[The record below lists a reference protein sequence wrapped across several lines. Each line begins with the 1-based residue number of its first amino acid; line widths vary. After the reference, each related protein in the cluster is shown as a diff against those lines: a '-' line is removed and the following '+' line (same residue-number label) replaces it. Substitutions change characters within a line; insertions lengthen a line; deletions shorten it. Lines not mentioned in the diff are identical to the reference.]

1 MKRSN
6 FLKIDRKNFDYRRL
20 VGEQASDITLRLKKL
35 NRRVYNLGVG
45 DPQYRIPKKILKN
58 FLFKIDKEN
67 ITYTDPTGLLELKK
81 LICKNYSKLKLNE
94 KNIAITQGGKIGIF
108 YAFLLLG
115 GVNKEILIPS
125 LSFPSYFSLAM
136 YNGSKIKKYTLSEN
150 NNFKPLAEDII
161 KKITNRT
168 KLIIINSPNNP
179 TSSIMED
186 GEMIKLVEYI
196 KKKNIYLLS
205 DEIYSDLIFKKK
217 KYNSFAQFKEIKN
230 KLIVINGWSKNFG
243 LTGWRI
249 GWSYWPS
256 KLIKHVNMLCV
267 NISTSTNYV
276 SQKLIIEIINKN
288 KLIEDHK
295 KKLLI
300 QRDYLIKKYKKKIN
314 FNLPEGSIYFFLKI
328 PKKFNSDI
336 VFSNFL
342 LNKYGIATIPGSSF
356 GSAGKKYIRVNYS
369 KKRKDVEKFL
379 KIYSSLL

>member
-1 MKRSN
+1 MKHLN
-6 FLKIDRKNFDYRRL
+6 FLKLDRKNFDYRKL

-35 NRRVYNLGVG
+35 KKKVYNLGVG

-58 FLFKIDKEN
+58 FLLKIDKEN
-67 ITYTDPTGLLELKK
+67 ITYTDPTGLMELKK
-81 LICKNYSKLKLNE
+81 LICKKYPKLKLNQ

-108 YAFLLLG
+108 YAFLLIG
-115 GVNKEILIPS
+115 GINKEILIPS

-136 YNGSKIKKYTLSEN
+136 YNGSKIKKYTLNEN
-150 NNFKPLAEDII
+150 NNFKPLAKDII
-161 KKITNRT
+161 KKISKKTR
-168 KLIIINSPNNP
+168 LIIVNSPNNP

-186 GEMIKLVEYI
+186 SEMRKLVEYI
-196 KKKNIYLLS
+196 KDKDIYLLS
-205 DEIYSDLIFKKK
+205 DEIYSDLVFKKK
-217 KYNSFAQFKEIKN
+217 KYNSFAQFAQLKD

-249 GWSYWPS
+249 GWSHWPS
-256 KLIKHVNMLCV
+256 KLMKHVNMLCV
-267 NISTSTNYV
+267 NISTSTNHV
-276 SQKLIIEIINKN
+276 SQKLVIEIINQN
-288 KLIEDHK
+288 NLIEEHK
-295 KKLLI
+295 KKLLV
-300 QRDYLIKKYKKKIN
+300 QRDYLIKKYGKKIN
-314 FNLPEGSIYFFLKI
+314 FNLPEGSIYFFLRI
-328 PKKFNSDI
+328 PKKFSNDI